1 MIVTSDSFAYAWFE
15 LLGKLCHDGQPVS
28 PRDYETHEL
37 LGVQVRINDMTRNI
51 LVHPARAMSYRF
63 LCAEW
68 LWIAAG
74 RNDVAGITRYNKN
87 IAQFSDDGIKFN
99 GAYGPRMAP
108 QMPWLLEQL
117 KKPGSRQCVVSIWT
131 PTPEPSRDIPCTLT
145 WQLFVRDDKLH
156 AIVNMRSSDVWLGL
170 PYDVP
175 NFSLLTNGVAGEL
188 GLVPGELV
196 FNLGSS
202 HLYDRDREKAGT
214 VLAHPELLGCVTS
227 PRLPSQPP
235 ADDVLAWNESLAEPW
250 ATYRDV
256 LRATTQAEALMKLR
270 TLEEK

>member
-1 MIVTSDSFAYAWFE
+1 MIVQANNFSQAWFE
-15 LLGKLCHDGQPVS
+15 LLGRLYEEGRAVS
-28 PRDYETHEL
+28 PRGYETHEL
-37 LGVQVRINDMTRNI
+37 IGVQLRIEDMTKNV
-51 LVHPARAMSYRF
+51 LVHSTRALSYRF
-63 LCAEW
+63 MIAEW
-68 LWIAAG
+68 LWLAAHREDVESIAK
-74 RNDVAGITRYNKN
+74 YNKH

-99 GAYGPRMAP
+99 GAYGPRVAP
-108 QMPWLLEQL
+108 QMTYLLEQL
-117 KKPGSRQCVVSIWT
+117 RKPNSRQAVVTIWT
-131 PTPEPSRDIPCTLT
+131 PSPSPSRDIPCTIS
-145 WQLFVRDDKLH
+145 WQLFSRDGALH
-156 AIVNMRSSDVWLGL
+156 TIVTMRSSDVWLGL

-188 GLVPGELV
+188 GLIPGELM

-214 VLAHPELLGCVTS
+214 VLAHPELLWCVTS